1 MKSTEDFAML
11 KALNVTKR
19 FGELKA
25 VNDLSFEV
33 HQGQI
38 FGIAGPNGAGKSTV
52 FNLITGI
59 YDYEGR
65 IEFDGRFITGMPP
78 YRIAKAGIARTF
90 QIPQTFPSLSVQKS
104 ISVGSR
110 FGAAGGLDPAY
121 VDEVIRFV
129 DLEHE
134 RFQSTGLLTLLGKK
148 KLMIGASLAT
158 KPKILMLDE
167 PMAGCNAT
175 EIRSLMDLIAKI
187 NQDLG
192 ITIIIIEHF
201 MKVLTELTES
211 LLIIESGR
219 KILQDEPAKVVC
231 YYGESHVL
239 LDVSIDVNQGEVV
252 VMLGPNGHGKS
263 TLLKSVCGLVENV
276 TALTA
281 RLPRKSSTWALSTF
295 LKIGNFSPI

>member
-1 MKSTEDFAML
+1 ML
-11 KALNVTKR
+11 KAINVTKK

-25 VNDLSFEV
+25 VNNLSFEV
-33 HQGQI
+33 HEGQI

-52 FNLITGI
+52 YNLITGF
-59 YDYEGR
+59 YSFDGK
-65 IEFDGRFITGMPP
+65 IEFDGRDISGMPP

-110 FGAAGGLDPAY
+110 FGAAGGLDPGH

-129 DLEHE
+129 DLEE
-134 RFQSTGLLTLLGKK
+134 ECFQNTGLLNLLGKK
-148 KLMIGASLAT
+148 KLMIGAALAT

-175 EIRSLMDLIAKI
+175 EIRNLMDLIGKI

-192 ITIIIIEHF
+192 VTIIIIEHF

-219 KILQDEPAKVVC
+219 KVLQDEPAKVVNDPRVIEC
-231 YYGESHVL
+231 YLGDANAEGE
-239 LDVSIDVNQGEVV
+239 
-252 VMLGPNGHGKS
+252 
-263 TLLKSVCGLVENV
+263 
-276 TALTA
+276 
-281 RLPRKSSTWALSTF
+281 
-295 LKIGNFSPI
+295 

>member
-1 MKSTEDFAML
+1 ML

-33 HQGQI
+33 QQGQI

-52 FNLITGI
+52 FNLITGV
-59 YDYEGR
+59 YNYEGQ
-65 IEFDGRFITGMPP
+65 IEFDGRDITGMPP

-90 QIPQTFPSLSVQKS
+90 QIPQTFPSLNVQKS

-167 PMAGCNAT
+167 PMAGMNLEEKEDMARFILDIHEEWGT
-175 EIRSLMDLIAKI
+175 
-187 NQDLG
+187 
-192 ITIIIIEHF
+192 TIVLVEHD
-201 MKVLTELTES
+201 M
-211 LLIIESGR
+211 G
-219 KILQDEPAKVVC
+219 
-231 YYGESHVL
+231 
-239 LDVSIDVNQGEVV
+239 V
-252 VMLGPNGHGKS
+252 VMDVADRLAVFDFGQKIAEGTPDEISNNQKVIGAYLG
-263 TLLKSVCGLVENV
+263 VEV
-276 TALTA
+276 
-281 RLPRKSSTWALSTF
+281 
-295 LKIGNFSPI
+295 

>member
-1 MKSTEDFAML
+1 ML

-33 HQGQI
+33 QEGQI

-52 FNLITGI
+52 FNLITGF
-59 YDYEGR
+59 YNFEGK
-65 IEFDGRFITGMPP
+65 IEFDGRDITGMPP

-110 FGAAGGLDPAY
+110 FGAAGGLDPDH
-121 VDEVIRFV
+121 VDEVLRFV
-129 DLEHE
+129 DLEQE

-158 KPKILMLDE
+158 KPKVLMLDE

-175 EIRSLMDLIAKI
+175 EIKSLMDLIAKI
-187 NQDLG
+187 NRELG
-192 ITIIIIEHF
+192 VTIIIIEHF

-219 KILQDEPAKVVC
+219 KVCQDDPFKVVN
-231 YYGESHVL
+231 
-239 LDVSIDVNQGEVV
+239 D
-252 VMLGPNGHGKS
+252 P
-263 TLLKSVCGLVENV
+263 
-276 TALTA
+276 
-281 RLPRKSSTWALSTF
+281 
-295 LKIGNFSPI
+295 

>member
-1 MKSTEDFAML
+1 ML

-25 VNDLSFEV
+25 VDDLSFEV
-33 HQGQI
+33 QAGQI

-52 FNLITGI
+52 FNLITGF
-59 YDYEGR
+59 YDYEGK
-65 IEFDGRFITGMPP
+65 IEFGGRDITGMPP

-104 ISVGSR
+104 ISIGSR
-110 FGAAGGLDPAY
+110 FGAKGGLDPDH

-129 DLEHE
+129 DLERE
-134 RFQSTGLLTLLGKK
+134 RQQSTGLLTLLGKK
-148 KLMIGASLAT
+148 KLMIGASLAS

-201 MKVLTELTES
+201 MKVLTELTEN
-211 LLIIESGR
+211 LMCIESGR
-219 KILQDEPAKVVC
+219 MICCDEPVKVCNDPRVIEC
-231 YYGESHVL
+231 YLGET
-239 LDVSIDVNQGEVV
+239 DAE
-252 VMLGPNGHGKS
+252 
-263 TLLKSVCGLVENV
+263 
-276 TALTA
+276 
-281 RLPRKSSTWALSTF
+281 RK
-295 LKIGNFSPI
+295 

>member
-1 MKSTEDFAML
+1 ML
-11 KALNVTKR
+11 KAINVTKR

-33 HQGQI
+33 QQGQV

-52 FNLITGI
+52 FNLITGV
-59 YDYEGR
+59 YKYEGN
-65 IEFDGRFITGMPP
+65 IEFNGRDITGMPP

-90 QIPQTFPSLSVQKS
+90 QIPQTFPSLNVQKS

-110 FGAAGGLDPAY
+110 FGASGGLDLAY

-129 DLEHE
+129 ELEQE
-134 RFQSTGLLTLLGKK
+134 RSKNTGLLTLLGKK

-158 KPKILMLDE
+158 KPKVLMLDE

-175 EIRSLMDLIAKI
+175 EIRSLMELIAKI

-219 KILQDEPAKVVC
+219 KVLQDEPAKVVNDPKVIEC
-231 YYGESHVL
+231 Y
-239 LDVSIDVNQGEVV
+239 
-252 VMLGPNGHGKS
+252 LGDANA
-263 TLLKSVCGLVENV
+263 E
-276 TALTA
+276 
-281 RLPRKSSTWALSTF
+281 RE
-295 LKIGNFSPI
+295 

>member
-1 MKSTEDFAML
+1 ML
-11 KALNVTKR
+11 KAINVTKR

-33 HQGQI
+33 LQGQV

-52 FNLITGI
+52 FNLITGV
-59 YDYEGR
+59 YKYEGK
-65 IEFDGRFITGMPP
+65 IEFDGRDITGMPP

-90 QIPQTFPSLSVQKS
+90 QIPQTFPSLNVQKS

-110 FGAAGGLDPAY
+110 FGATGGLDPDY

-129 DLEHE
+129 ELEQE
-134 RFQSTGLLTLLGKK
+134 RSKNTGLLTLLGKK

-175 EIRSLMDLIAKI
+175 EIKSLMELIAKI
-187 NQDLG
+187 NQELG

-201 MKVLTELTES
+201 MKVLTELTEI

-219 KILQDEPAKVVC
+219 KICQDEPAKVTNDPKVIEC
-231 YYGESHVL
+231 Y
-239 LDVSIDVNQGEVV
+239 
-252 VMLGPNGHGKS
+252 LGDPNA
-263 TLLKSVCGLVENV
+263 E
-276 TALTA
+276 
-281 RLPRKSSTWALSTF
+281 RK
-295 LKIGNFSPI
+295 

>member
-1 MKSTEDFAML
+1 MKQTGGFVML

-33 HQGQI
+33 QEGQI

-52 FNLITGI
+52 FNLITGF
-59 YDYEGR
+59 YNFEGK
-65 IEFDGRFITGMPP
+65 IEFDGRNITGMPP

-110 FGAAGGLDPAY
+110 FGAAGGLDPDH

-129 DLEHE
+129 DLEQE

-175 EIRSLMDLIAKI
+175 EIKSLMDLIAKI
-187 NQDLG
+187 NRDLG
-192 ITIIIIEHF
+192 VTIIIIEHF

-219 KILQDEPAKVVC
+219 RICQDDPAKVVNDPKVIEC
-231 YYGESHVL
+231 YLGDPDAES
-239 LDVSIDVNQGEVV
+239 
-252 VMLGPNGHGKS
+252 
-263 TLLKSVCGLVENV
+263 
-276 TALTA
+276 
-281 RLPRKSSTWALSTF
+281 
-295 LKIGNFSPI
+295 